1 MKRTDKP
8 PGKAE
13 RLYPYSFFRLL
24 MMLILILSISTV
36 GFGQKDSKEKKKKKN
51 LPKVSVRVELKNF
64 YDNNVLKYSDKYL
77 QRFENLEDEGRFH
90 INTADDF
97 IVSPALSL
105 SVSHDFIKKKTTQF
119 NFFIRHNEYLSN
131 SIKNWDYMFFQ
142 IKQDYHKYGEVGI
155 KYEYIPDFYIRHFRD
170 DDYVAF
176 MGYVPGAFTPMA
188 FTKENYSLFAEHR
201 YKNSRLKLSLN
212 YTRYFYNVHYIEYD
226 AIEPFFELTFTQD
239 LLDKDLRLSGAFGY
253 KISNAKGYDQEG
265 ETLENS
271 DDGDAS
277 FNDYTYELSARYKLP
292 KLFNH
297 SNNITIDA
305 MAGRKNFTTE
315 NFVEIDELHAG
326 RQDFNYK
333 LEFTYR
339 YYISRTMYT
348 QLFYNFY
355 GRQTTSASDVNSEL
369 VSNEKNYTQ
378 YQVGLSLSYTFNPN
392 FKSKKKKSSK
402 KTDKVKKNNK
412 TK

>member
-8 PGKAE
+8 PEKMRYIKA
-13 RLYPYSFFRLL
+13 LFFLRYL
-24 MMLILILSISTV
+24 MMLLLVFSISLS
-36 GFGQKDSKEKKKKKN
+36 GFGQKDSKKKKKKKN
-51 LPKVSVRVELKNF
+51 VPKVSIRVEMKNY

-77 QRFENLEDEGRFH
+77 ERFENLEDEGRFH

-105 SVSHDFIKKKTTQF
+105 SVRHDLIKKKTTQF
-119 NFFIRHNEYLSN
+119 NFFFRHNQYLSN

-142 IKQDYHKYGEVGI
+142 LKQDYHKNGEVGI

-188 FTKENYSLFAEHR
+188 FTKENYSLFAEHS
-201 YKNSRLKLSLN
+201 YKNSRLKLALN

-226 AIEPFFELTFTQD
+226 SNEPFFELTFTQD
-239 LLDKDLRLSGAFGY
+239 LLDKDLRLSGTFGY
-253 KISNAKGYDQEG
+253 KISNAKGYDQNG
-265 ETLENS
+265 ESIDNS

-292 KLFNH
+292 EIFNH
-297 SNNITIDA
+297 SNNISLDVY
-305 MAGRKNFTTE
+305 AGRKNFTTT
-315 NFVEIDELHAG
+315 NFVEVDELHAG

-333 LEFTYR
+333 LELTYQ
-339 YYISRTMYT
+339 YYLSKSMYAK
-348 QLFYNFY
+348 LFYNFY
-355 GRQTTSASDVNSEL
+355 GRKTTSASDINAEI

-378 YQVGLSLSYTFNPN
+378 YQVGFSLSYTFKPKFNG
-392 FKSKKKKSSK
+392 KKKSSK
-402 KTDKVKKNNK
+402 KKDKVKKNK